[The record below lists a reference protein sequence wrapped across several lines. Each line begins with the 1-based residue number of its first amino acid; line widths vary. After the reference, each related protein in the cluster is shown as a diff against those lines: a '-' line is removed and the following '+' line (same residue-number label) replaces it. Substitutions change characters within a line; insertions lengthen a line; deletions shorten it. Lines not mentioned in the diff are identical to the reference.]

1 MYGGRRITNY
11 KWSQLDLN
19 QRPTSYEPA
28 ALTAELWAL
37 AECIIAH
44 LLPHGKRKIPD
55 FSNSKVA
62 VTLAC
67 ISYRVRYVIATYS
80 LRVYA
85 QFPKITF
92 VRAPKEMKCDIIVIV
107 FM

>member
-1 MYGGRRITNY
+1 MYGGERITNY
-11 KWSQLDLN
+11 KWAHLGSN
-19 QRPTSYEPA
+19 QGPIPYEGT
-28 ALTAELWAL
+28 ALTTELWAL

-55 FSNSKVA
+55 FSNCKVA

-67 ISYRVRYVIATYS
+67 INYRARYVIATYS

-85 QFPKITF
+85 QFPK
-92 VRAPKEMKCDIIVIV
+92 
-107 FM
+107 